1 MRDPPGVAWWT
12 VGWTERQTFFCFRS
26 RRARSSFYLEGQANS
41 SSEYLFIPVFFYS
54 MDRLYTP
61 GVPKE
66 NLLVLVM
73 EARCAGKSDVGEE

>member
-1 MRDPPGVAWWT
+1 M
-12 VGWTERQTFFCFRS
+12 VGSTERQTFLVRS
-26 RRARSSFYLEGQANS
+26 RRVRSSFYLEGQANS

-66 NLLVLVM
+66 NLLVLVLVM
-73 EARCAGKSDVGEE
+73 EARSAGKSDVGEE